1 MAKVGYKN
9 PPKHAQFKKG
19 QSGNPS
25 GISKA
30 RKQLLDEAAD
40 MAAQIQH
47 RLLEATLSM
56 MREHPEKEK
65 ALAFLNADTRQ
76 LMKELLD
83 RAEGTAKQSVDH
95 TSSDGSMTPKPA
107 FDPSKMSLDALR
119 EMRAAFG
126 DTGEA

>member
-1 MAKVGYKN
+1 MAEIGYKK
-9 PPKHAQFKKG
+9 PPKHTQFKKG

-25 GISKA
+25 GIPKA

-47 RLLEATLSM
+47 RMLEATLSM

-65 ALAFLNADTRQ
+65 ALEFLSADTRQ

-83 RAEGTAKQSVDH
+83 RAEGTAKQSLDL
-95 TSSDGSMTPKPA
+95 SSKDGSMTPVA
-107 FDPSKMSLDALR
+107 FDPSKMSTEALR

-126 DTGEA
+126 NAGKP

>member
-1 MAKVGYKN
+1 MPKGN
-9 PPKHAQFKKG
+9 PNPSPKTRFKPG

-25 GISKA
+25 GIPKE
-30 RKQLLDEAAD
+30 RRQLLNEAAD

-65 ALAFLNADTRQ
+65 ALEFLNADTRQ

-83 RAEGTAKQSVDH
+83 RAEGTAKQSVDV
-95 TSSDGSMTPKPA
+95 SSKDGSLKTVNRIVIEAARADSNDKPA
-107 FDPSKMSLDALR
+107 
-119 EMRAAFG
+119 
-126 DTGEA
+126 T